1 MRLSGLSSSSES
13 ESGAGVAERDA
24 GADFAGGRGGCTG
37 EGLRGRGVPH
47 ISHSRRRGLFR
58 KVQATQAISSVAG
71 GAEVSGIGGDGVG
84 ELDRLSFPR
93 FTEDDG
99 RDFESEYEPDA
110 VDLAGMVIGAFM
122 EARGTPQS
130 AQTMA
135 AADVRPIGLRLLHTS
150 HSQNST

>member
-1 MRLSGLSSSSES
+1 M
-13 ESGAGVAERDA
+13 
-24 GADFAGGRGGCTG
+24 
-37 EGLRGRGVPH
+37 
-47 ISHSRRRGLFR
+47 
-58 KVQATQAISSVAG
+58 
-71 GAEVSGIGGDGVG
+71 GGDGVG

-135 AADVRPIGLRLLHTS
+135 AVDVRPIGLRLLHTS